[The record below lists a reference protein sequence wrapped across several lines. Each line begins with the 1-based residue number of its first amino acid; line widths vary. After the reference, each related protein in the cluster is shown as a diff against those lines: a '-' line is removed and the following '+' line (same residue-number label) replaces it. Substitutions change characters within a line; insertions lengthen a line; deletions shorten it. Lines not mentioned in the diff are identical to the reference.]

1 MAETKVCSQGC
12 RILTNY
18 EIWLSGNGGDVSD
31 SKLFTIFLEEWS
43 RPTIGQQIKIKGTLF
58 QVDRTDPTDNP
69 TGQMV
74 KIFVSPYNPNQ
85 PFARSMRIGRR
96 MRNAVRY
103 G

>member
-1 MAETKVCSQGC
+1 M
-12 RILTNY
+12 TNY
-18 EIWLSGNGGDVSD
+18 EIWLSGNGGDVAD

-58 QVDRTDPTDNP
+58 QVDRTDPSDNP
-69 TGQMV
+69 AGQMV
-74 KIFVSPYNPNQ
+74 KIFVSPYNPNK

>member
-43 RPTIGQQIKIKGTLF
+43 DQQ
-58 QVDRTDPTDNP
+58 QDN
-69 TGQMV
+69 
-74 KIFVSPYNPNQ
+74 K
-85 PFARSMRIGRR
+85 
-96 MRNAVRY
+96 
-103 G
+103 